1 MGGKIAWQIIGVG
14 GATLAALAARKV
26 LGIVWEKTTHKP
38 VPLNTQDDEVG
49 LSEAIAWTIVSGV
62 GVAVARLVVERY
74 AATTVRNNW
83 GENALPKKLQSAA
96 RVSADDDRR

>member
-1 MGGKIAWQIIGVG
+1 MGKIAWQILGVG
-14 GATLAALAARKV
+14 GTALATLAARKA

-62 GVAVARLVVERY
+62 GVAVVRLVVERY
-74 AATTVRNNW
+74 AATTVRNTW
-83 GENALPKKLQSAA
+83 PAA
-96 RVSADDDRR
+96 RRVDVVFDDAV